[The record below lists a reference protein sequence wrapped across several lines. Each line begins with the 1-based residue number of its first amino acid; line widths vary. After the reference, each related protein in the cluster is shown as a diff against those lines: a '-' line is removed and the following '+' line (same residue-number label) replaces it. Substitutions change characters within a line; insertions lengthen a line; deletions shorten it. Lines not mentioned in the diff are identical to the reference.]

1 MNPQELEQRKQQARN
16 EGYSEE
22 EINAALG
29 ITTPP
34 PEAAPAPVPSGPV
47 APVAPDPELDR
58 SAEQNTTL
66 ATGVGLG
73 AAALGI
79 PAAVAYGIKA
89 IGSGAKNTI
98 GQGMDLAKQGIS
110 AANISSAVSQATAE
124 GIADRELVRQG
135 AMTAEEAMQRQLAR
149 EKALQGLKAPVAGP
163 VAPTPTPTPTPLP
176 QKPASLASRVQQA
189 AASKIANLPPAFG
202 TAGRV
207 VGRALPGVA
216 TAVNAADTYNRFSEG
231 DYVGAGLAGLGT
243 VASPFPVVGTA
254 IGLGTAGINAYRDS
268 NKKKKP

>member
-29 ITTPP
+29 TTTTPP
-34 PEAAPAPVPSGPV
+34 PEAAPAPIPSGPV
-47 APVAPDPELDR
+47 TPVAPDPELDR
-58 SAEQNTTL
+58 TAEQNTTL

-135 AMTAEEAMQRQLAR
+135 AMSAEEAMQRQLAR

-163 VAPTPTPTPTPLP
+163 VAPTPTPTP
-176 QKPASLASRVQQA
+176 QRPASLASRVQQA

-202 TAGRV
+202 TAGKV

-231 DYVGAGLAGLGT
+231 DYLGAGLAGLGT

>member
-1 MNPQELEQRKQQARN
+1 
-16 EGYSEE
+16 
-22 EINAALG
+22 
-29 ITTPP
+29 
-34 PEAAPAPVPSGPV
+34 
-47 APVAPDPELDR
+47 
-58 SAEQNTTL
+58 
-66 ATGVGLG
+66 
-73 AAALGI
+73 
-79 PAAVAYGIKA
+79 
-89 IGSGAKNTI
+89 
-98 GQGMDLAKQGIS
+98 
-110 AANISSAVSQATAE
+110 VSQAAAD

-135 AMTAEEAMQRQLAR
+135 AMSADEAMQRQLAR
-149 EKALQGLKAPVAGP
+149 EKALQALKAPVTPPVAGP
-163 VAPTPTPTPTPLP
+163 VAPPP
-176 QKPASLASRVQQA
+176 QRPASLASRVQQA

-207 VGRALPGVA
+207 AGRALPGVA

>member
-29 ITTPP
+29 TTTPP

-47 APVAPDPELDR
+47 TPVAPDPELDR
-58 SAEQNTTL
+58 TAEQNTTL

-79 PAAVAYGIKA
+79 PAAIAYGIKA

-110 AANISSAVSQATAE
+110 AANMGSAVSQATAE

-135 AMTAEEAMQRQLAR
+135 AMSADEAMQRQLAR
-149 EKALQGLKAPVAGP
+149 EKALQALKAPVAPPVAGP
-163 VAPTPTPTPTPLP
+163 VAPPPP
-176 QKPASLASRVQQA
+176 QSPASLASRVQQA

-231 DYVGAGLAGLGT
+231 DYLGAGLAGLGT

-268 NKKKKP
+268 NKKKKPNQ

>member
-29 ITTPP
+29 TTTPP
-34 PEAAPAPVPSGPV
+34 PEAAPAPVPPGPV
-47 APVAPDPELDR
+47 TPVAPDPELDR
-58 SAEQNTTL
+58 TAEQNTTL

-79 PAAVAYGIKA
+79 PAAIAYGIKA

-98 GQGMDLAKQGIS
+98 GQGMDLAKQGIG
-110 AANISSAVSQATAE
+110 AANMSSAVSQATAE

-135 AMTAEEAMQRQLAR
+135 SMSSNQAKQRQLAR
-149 EKALQGLKAPVAGP
+149 EKALQALKAPVAGP
-163 VAPTPTPTPTPLP
+163 VAPPP
-176 QKPASLASRVQQA
+176 QSPASLASRVQQA
-189 AASKIANLPPAFG
+189 AASKIANLPPAVG